1 MAKNKLRKVYAVGDA
16 HGDYYSFSAVLICAG
31 IMDPE
36 LNWTAGK
43 SVLIQIG
50 DILDRGDSPLEIDRL
65 LDVLSIQARKA
76 GGRVIRLVGNHE
88 LEILRKNYF
97 ITSLPFFQI
106 EAFRNKLIRGI
117 LSGDWQAAYSS
128 RNCLFTH
135 AGVCDGLYAVLKN
148 EMGVKKPSL
157 SKIASH
163 INDIFYEAVKH
174 ESYRHEIFNVSH
186 LRGGRDR
193 YGGIFWEDLSALISS
208 HDYFP
213 YKQVVG
219 HSRTGAIVRSED
231 GKIYAIDV
239 GMEKVFRG
247 EFEYL
252 QFDAKG
258 KPEAVG
264 VK

>member
-1 MAKNKLRKVYAVGDA
+1 MARNKLHPVYAIGDA
-16 HGDYYSFSAVLICAG
+16 HGNYFSFSAVLIAAG

-43 SVLIQIG
+43 ATVIQIG

-65 LDVLSIQARKA
+65 LDILAGQALKA
-76 GGRVIRLVGNHE
+76 GGRLVRLVGNHE

-106 EAFRNKLIRGI
+106 DAFRRKLIRGI
-117 LSGDWQAAYSS
+117 LSGAWQAAYSA

-135 AGVCDGLYAVLKN
+135 AGVCDSLYAVLRN
-148 EMGVKKPSL
+148 EIGIKKPSL

-163 INDIFYEAVKH
+163 INDVFYNAVKE
-174 ESYRHEIFNVSH
+174 ESFRHEIFNVSY

-193 YGGIFWEDLSALISS
+193 YGGIFWEDLSAILES
-208 HDYFP
+208 HSYFP
-213 YKQVVG
+213 YKQVIG
-219 HSRTGAIVRSED
+219 HSRTG
-231 GKIYAIDV
+231 KIINSQDEKIIAIDV
-239 GMEKVFRG
+239 GMEKVFAG

-252 QFDAKG
+252 EFDEDG
-258 KPEAVG
+258 KPKAVG
-264 VK
+264 I